1 MSNSFPLN
9 SLFMYLS
16 EKNAI
21 IPGVLAIRS
30 FILSGKLTK
39 FSPSSSSIVI
49 SYIPGSKQNDRLVF
63 AAKLT
68 QFVIF

>member
-1 MSNSFPLN
+1 MSNSF
-9 SLFMYLS
+9 LFMYLS

-39 FSPSSSSIVI
+39 FSQALPLYSNQL
-49 SYIPGSKQNDRLVF
+49 YLRF
-63 AAKLT
+63 
-68 QFVIF
+68 